1 MDTNE
6 IARRIEEPLYIL
18 RTYLARAAYTMQDI
32 DEEFFNIAEFDPDN
46 KETWWMPAMQ
56 YRRNAAR
63 AGIVVDALQHIKD
76 AQLALDNIFA
86 ALSEE
91 GDNRR

>member
-6 IARRIEEPLYIL
+6 IARMIEEPLYIL
-18 RTYLARAAYTMQDI
+18 RTYLERAAYTMQDI

-46 KETWWMPAMQ
+46 KETWWMLATQ
-56 YRRNAAR
+56 HRRNAAR
-63 AGIVVDALQHIKD
+63 AGIVVDALSHIKS
-76 AQLALDNIFA
+76 AQLALDNIAA

-91 GDNRR
+91 GGDRR